1 MGRCRATV
9 FKDVTSRCSKR
20 RPGWRLTNK
29 DKLCHAMV
37 LVVHVTWM
45 SVLLPLCYCLFRS
58 HEEQIIRPASDCL
71 HIYWV
76 TIGNARPE
84 DQLFDYPES
93 MWLYSAA
100 PGKKSQAGQ
109 LTDCQGAWKM
119 RQEWESMW
127 LVSEYGPSAPSQNRM
142 GLSWLM
148 TCICKNICPY
158 SKGSGTTYTVNGTM
172 HASIWKSKMCLAAK
186 SYETTLSPPVYC
198 WLGNQVPTK
207 LQRK

>member
-1 MGRCRATV
+1 M
-9 FKDVTSRCSKR
+9 
-20 RPGWRLTNK
+20 NK
-29 DKLCHAMV
+29 DKLCHATV

-45 SVLLPLCYCLFRS
+45 SALIPLCYCLLRS

-76 TIGNARPE
+76 TIGNARLG

-100 PGKKSQAGQ
+100 PGKKSQGGQ
-109 LTDCQGAWKM
+109 LTDCREVWTT
-119 RQEWESMW
+119 RQERESMW
-127 LVSEYGPSAPSQNRM
+127 LVSECSPSAPSQNRM
-142 GLSWLM
+142 GQSWLM
-148 TCICKNICPY
+148 TCICKNICLY

-186 SYETTLSPPVYC
+186 SYEMTLCPPVYC

>member
-1 MGRCRATV
+1 MGWCRATV
-9 FKDVTSRCSKR
+9 LRDVTSRCSKW
-20 RPGWRLTNK
+20 RPGWRLTDK

-45 SVLLPLCYCLFRS
+45 SVLIPLCCCLLSS
-58 HEEQIIRPASDCL
+58 HEEQIIRAASDCL

-84 DQLFDYPES
+84 HQLFQNPES

-100 PGKKSQAGQ
+100 PGKKSQGGQ
-109 LTDCQGAWKM
+109 LTDCGEVWTT
-119 RQEWESMW
+119 RQEQESMW
-127 LVSEYGPSAPSQNRM
+127 LVSECSPSAPSQNRT

-148 TCICKNICPY
+148 TCICKNICLY
-158 SKGSGTTYTVNGTM
+158 SKGSGTAYTVNGTM
-172 HASIWKSKMCLAAK
+172 HASIWKSKMRLAAK
-186 SYETTLSPPVYC
+186 SYEMTLCPPVYC